1 MPVLLPP
8 RLFAAFAAACL
19 LLSNGCVSRRL
30 TIRTEPPGALVEV
43 NGKRVGTT
51 PASMDF
57 TYYGTY
63 EIRISKP
70 GYETKTIHQPVL
82 SPWYQVPP
90 LDFVSDNFSPVQLT
104 NRHEYVYPLTPALQ
118 ATQENSTLD
127 DRAENFRSQA
137 RSGQ

>member
-1 MPVLLPP
+1 MFLPP
-8 RLFAAFAAACL
+8 GQKQILAIAAIML
-19 LLSNGCVSRRL
+19 LMGGGCVSRRM
-30 TIRTEPPGALVEV
+30 TVRTEPSGALVEI

-90 LDFVSDNFSPVQLT
+90 IDFLSDNLSPVQLT
-104 NRHEYVYPLTPALQ
+104 NRHEFIYPLTPAVH
-118 ATQENSTLD
+118 AHQEESTLD

-137 RSGQ
+137 RTGQ